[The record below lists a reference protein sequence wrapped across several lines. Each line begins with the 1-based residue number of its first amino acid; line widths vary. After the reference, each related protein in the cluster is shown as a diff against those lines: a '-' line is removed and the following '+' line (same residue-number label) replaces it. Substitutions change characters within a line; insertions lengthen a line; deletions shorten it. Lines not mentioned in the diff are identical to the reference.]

1 MDPELIEKVTSSP
14 SLPWVFAAMGILMP
28 NAFLG
33 AYMAFFKRPPLLIK
47 THAVLYG
54 SVVIALVVFLVRN
67 HIHYGNTLWEYLIFG
82 YFITL
87 VPFSK
92 RWDVLV
98 HALVCIVGLL
108 LLPVLVLLK
117 MI

>member
-1 MDPELIEKVTSSP
+1 MDPDLIEKVTQSP
-14 SLPWVFAAMGILMP
+14 SLGWVFAAMGVLIP

-33 AYMAFFKRPPLLIK
+33 TYMAFFKRPPLLIK
-47 THAVLYG
+47 THALLYG
-54 SVVIALVVFLVRN
+54 VIVIALITFLVRN
-67 HIHYGNTLWEYLIFG
+67 HIHYGNTVWEYLVFA

-92 RWDVLV
+92 RWDVLL

-117 MI
+117 MF